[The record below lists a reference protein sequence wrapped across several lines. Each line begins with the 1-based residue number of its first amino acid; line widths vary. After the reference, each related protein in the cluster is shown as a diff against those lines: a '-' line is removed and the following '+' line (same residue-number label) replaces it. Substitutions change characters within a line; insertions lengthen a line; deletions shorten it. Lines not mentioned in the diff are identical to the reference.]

1 MWTKS
6 FVLALLVVVAAA
18 LAPAGAAQR
27 GPITSPPDPEL
38 EAMAKHNLEVAEY
51 YFSKKKAY
59 VGAKDRLLEIV
70 GVYPEYTR
78 IDRVYFLLGEA
89 LVKTNQGAQA
99 REYFERLLSERPDSE
114 HAKPAR
120 ERLASLPP
128 APPGEPKLE
137 EARPEDPEPAAPSTT
152 TP

>member
-1 MWTKS
+1 MRYRS
-6 FVLALLVVVAAA
+6 FALALLVLFGAGSAAA
-18 LAPAGAAQR
+18 AVQR

-38 EAMAKHNLEVAEY
+38 EAMARHNLEVAEY

-59 VGAKDRLLEIV
+59 AGAKDRLLEIV

-99 REYFERLLSERPDSE
+99 REYFERLLAERPDSE
-114 HAKPAR
+114 YTKPAR
-120 ERLASLPP
+120 ERLVDLPP
-128 APPGEPKLE
+128 APAGGQK
-137 EARPEDPEPAAPSTT
+137 PAPAPSDEGVPEAPAPT